1 MNTVLQEPVET
12 TEITQEFE
20 KEKTSAG
27 ALVLQESQQITK
39 VEDEPTYIIVCNK
52 ALEAAA
58 NIKSIEAYMQP
69 HIDRAHAAHKRLTT
83 IRARLVEPFEQGKKK
98 FSALAF
104 DFQIEQENIRRRQEE
119 AARAEALKQQ
129 QADQAAEAEQLA
141 AEGRVEEGVA
151 VLENPV
157 VPVIPAT
164 VATSVPKVKG
174 IGTASQKY
182 VGEITDLKA
191 FIEGIATG
199 KTPITLLK
207 KDCVDQMAL
216 DKLCGIYREATAF
229 PGVTLKKKT
238 GGSVRG

>member
-1 MNTVLQEPVET
+1 MSTATQQPMEMMEIPQDFQE
-12 TEITQEFE
+12 E
-20 KEKTSAG
+20 KAEAG
-27 ALVLQESQQITK
+27 ALVLQESQQITR
-39 VEDEPTYIIVCNK
+39 VEDEAAYMVVCSK

-58 NIKSIEAYMQP
+58 NINAITAYMQP
-69 HIDRAHAAHKRLTT
+69 YVDQAHAKHKRLTST
-83 IRARLVEPFEQGKKK
+83 RARLLEPFETAKKK
-98 FSALAF
+98 FSSLAF
-104 DFQIEQENIRRRQEE
+104 DFQIEQENIRHRQEE

-129 QADQAAEAEQLA
+129 EADRAAEATQLA
-141 AEGRVEEGVA
+141 DEGRIDEGLA

-182 VGEITDLKA
+182 VGEVTDLKA
-191 FIEGIATG
+191 FIRGIAED
-199 KTPITLLK
+199 KIPLTLLK
-207 KDCVDQMAL
+207 KDCVDQTAL
-216 DKLCGIYREATAF
+216 DKLCGIYRESMAF